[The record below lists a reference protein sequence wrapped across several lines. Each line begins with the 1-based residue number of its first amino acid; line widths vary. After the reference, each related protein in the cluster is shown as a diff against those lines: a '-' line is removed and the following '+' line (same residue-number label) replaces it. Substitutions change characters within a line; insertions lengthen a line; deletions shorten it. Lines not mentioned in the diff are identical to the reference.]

1 MSTKKQK
8 TPLIKK
14 PKTPLALTPLAL
26 WLGAQGVRL
35 DGVRID
41 SDSTT
46 GALRLVSTRAIG
58 EEEAIIVVP
67 KSAVLSVKTATN
79 QAVEAL
85 LDEAALDK
93 PGGFPD
99 SAVQTLVVAFERSKG
114 AASRWHDYLESMR
127 EVADLPILWSEDELA
142 LLRGTGLDVAARTWR
157 AELDLLRG
165 RAGAAAAELPV
176 FRSDGLP
183 DQRRRCK
190 VFRSEIKS
198 PL

>member
-1 MSTKKQK
+1 MAGRCDPTPSVSLAPLGAIRELMSTKKQK
-8 TPLIKK
+8 TPLVKK
-14 PKTPLALTPLAL
+14 PKTPLAL

-58 EEEAIIVVP
+58 NEEALIVVP
-67 KSAVLSVKTATN
+67 KSAVLSVKTASN

-114 AASRWHDYLESMR
+114 AASRWYEYLDSMR
-127 EVADLPILWSEDELA
+127 EVADLPILWSDDELA
-142 LLRGTGLDVAARTWR
+142 LLRGTGLDVAARAWR
-157 AELDLLRG
+157 AELAR
-165 RAGAAAAELPV
+165 ELGEP
-176 FRSDGLP
+176 
-183 DQRRRCK
+183 
-190 VFRSEIKS
+190 
-198 PL
+198 

>member
-1 MSTKKQK
+1 MAGWPVLAERAVLASRRRPSRAIHCELMSTKK
-8 TPLIKK
+8 
-14 PKTPLALTPLAL
+14 PKTPLAL

-58 EEEAIIVVP
+58 EEEALIVVP
-67 KSAVLSVKTATN
+67 KSAVLSVKTASN

-99 SAVQTLVVAFERSKG
+99 SAVQALVVAFERSKG
-114 AASRWHDYLESMR
+114 AASRWYEYLDSMR

-142 LLRGTGLDVAARTWR
+142 LLRGTGLDVAARAWR
-157 AELDLLRG
+157 AELAR
-165 RAGAAAAELPV
+165 EHP
-176 FRSDGLP
+176 
-183 DQRRRCK
+183 
-190 VFRSEIKS
+190 
-198 PL
+198 